1 VITQGELDGAPL
13 FALDALIKEV
23 TRPVKTLDWREF
35 HFFKAQG
42 LSKTDSLATRICL
55 DYEQARESACVRRF
69 VKKLSQ
75 DRRQQMLQ
83 PRVPFSRYVSVRFS
97 DETASRKVP
106 KCSDVET
113 EQEVLD
119 LPPIPVACVAA
130 PWFPEPWLFG
140 EGSERRKIIKRLE
153 PFYSTRPLAVF
164 EFPLDEEDGKLL
176 LQTAQGD
183 GNTTLHVVA
192 INRDQTKGALRKAF
206 DAWLDRLDRESG
218 KSGFSGTMSRQ
229 GKNKFTAALSDLGCY
244 RLMKKLGPQARQD
257 AMNESGFKRSIPK
270 LSEGKARA
278 AKRLQQLRYI

>member
-13 FALDALIKEV
+13 SALDALIKGIS
-23 TRPVKTLDWREF
+23 RPIKTLDWREF

-69 VKKLSQ
+69 VKELSQ

-83 PRVPFSRYVSVRFS
+83 PRVPFSRYVSVHFS
-97 DETASRKVP
+97 DEADS
-106 KCSDVET
+106 SDVET

-130 PWFPEPWLFG
+130 PWFPKPWLFG
-140 EGSERRKIIKRLE
+140 EGSERHKIIKRLV
-153 PFYSTRPLAVF
+153 PFYSTRPLPVF
-164 EFPLDEEDGKLL
+164 EFPLDKEDGKLL
-176 LQTAQGD
+176 LQTAQSD

-192 INRDQTKGALRKAF
+192 INRDRTKGALRKAF
-206 DAWLDRLDRESG
+206 DAWLDRLDRLDRESG

-244 RLMKKLGPQARQD
+244 RLMNKLDPQARQH